1 MKVTNSMID
10 QELRPTGIGI
20 KMLNRTFTKSR
31 MRIVNKLLHS
41 KLMTV
46 HDDTLIIETI
56 LLSRKDGSTLRVC
69 LFKPKYPVND
79 VPGILWLHGGGYA
92 FGAPEQAYAYAKRF
106 IETSPAIVIAPDYRT
121 SLEAP
126 YPAALED
133 SYQTLL
139 WMKDHATALGIRNN
153 QLMIGGDS
161 AGGGLTVATCLYAR
175 DQGDVSLAFQMPLY
189 PMLDDRMNTPSAKDN
204 NAPLWNSKSNDT
216 AWKLYLGDLFK
227 TEHVPYYA
235 APARA
240 TNYHGLPPA
249 VTFVGDLEPFRDETL
264 AYIQNLQAAGIAVNY
279 KVYKGC
285 FHGFNTAC
293 PKATVSIQAID
304 FMMEAYQFA
313 VKNHFTE

>member
-1 MKVTNSMID
+1 MID
-10 QELRPTGIGI
+10 KDLRGAGVTL
-20 KMLNRTFTKSR
+20 KLLNRSFTKRKMR
-31 MRIVNKLLHS
+31 MLNKLLHS

-46 HDDTLIIETI
+46 HDDALIIETI

-69 LFKPKYPVND
+69 LFKPKYPIND

-92 FGAPEQAYAYAKRF
+92 FGAPEQASAYAKRL

-139 WMKDHATALGIRNN
+139 WMKDHAAELGIRKN

-175 DQGDVSLAFQMPLY
+175 DQGEVSLAFQMPLY

-216 AWKLYLGDLFK
+216 AWKLYLGNLFETSK
-227 TEHVPYYA
+227 IPYYA

-240 TNYHGLPPA
+240 TNYRSLPPA
-249 VTFVGDLEPFRDETL
+249 ATFVGDLEPFRDETL
-264 AYIQNLQAAGIAVNY
+264 DYIQNLQKAGIPVKY
-279 KVYKGC
+279 EVYKGC
-285 FHGFNTAC
+285 FHGFDAVC
-293 PKATVSIQAID
+293 PKADVSIKAVNFIMD
-304 FMMEAYQFA
+304 AYQFA
-313 VKNHFTE
+313 VQNYFA